1 LRVLGW
7 DKKVMVASVI
17 PFRSPNS
24 RDPVATG
31 SALAWLRRD
40 PLAANDNHTHDF
52 ILPAQLLTP
61 IAARRD

>member
-1 LRVLGW
+1 
-7 DKKVMVASVI
+7 MVASVI